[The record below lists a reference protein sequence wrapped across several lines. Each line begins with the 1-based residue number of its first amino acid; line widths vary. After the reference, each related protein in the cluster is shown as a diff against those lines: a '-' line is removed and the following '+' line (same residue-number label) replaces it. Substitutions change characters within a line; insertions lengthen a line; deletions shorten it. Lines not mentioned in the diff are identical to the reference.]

1 MVALR
6 QARKSTALAFL
17 CTPTDAHVM
26 TPAAHAAAKSA
37 YGSGLNSLGLE
48 KLANVLSGGKM
59 LVPNAR
65 APVKGP
71 GGDVHIVDGLSTA
84 QSFNYALA
92 KRIQHWRAMV
102 EYQAGAVVSSMVAP
116 STATPSVLSN
126 RTFGWAYGG
135 MPFVSDCSAQARV
148 RASARMRASSSC

>member
-1 MVALR
+1 MRR
-6 QARKSTALAFL
+6 QVRIASL

-26 TPAAHAAAKSA
+26 TPAAHAAAKAA

-92 KRIQHWRAMV
+92 KRIQHWRAAV
-102 EYQAGAVVSSMVAP
+102 EFEAGAVVSSQVAP
-116 STATPSVLSN
+116 STATISVIHNTTFLS
-126 RTFGWAYGG
+126 
-135 MPFVSDCSAQARV
+135 DKE
-148 RASARMRASSSC
+148 